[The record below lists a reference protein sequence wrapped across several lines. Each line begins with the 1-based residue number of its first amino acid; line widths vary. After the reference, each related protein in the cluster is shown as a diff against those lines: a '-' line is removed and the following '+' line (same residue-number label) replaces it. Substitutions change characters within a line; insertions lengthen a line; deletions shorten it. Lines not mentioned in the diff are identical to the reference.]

1 MKIRFASLA
10 IPLFLAAC
18 HTGETN
24 PEYSSSL
31 AAVDDLSAHGRY
43 SEALLA
49 AEAFNQAHPG
59 DAEGERQLRR
69 AKAAVMLE
77 QARMLCFADKNLE
90 ALELVREAKKVEPE
104 EPVIVDWENKMQGKL
119 AMIHTRDGD
128 EFFASSNL
136 DAARE
141 EYEKALSYGPDD
153 INAKAGLTQVL
164 LQINYRRGMG
174 QQYYE
179 DGVHLLRDYW
189 LQQAATRFAYTGK
202 YQPKNDKAKVNKKA
216 VDGQLALTRASLAHS
231 LELQGLWA
239 GARNEYRI
247 ALLMDPE
254 CAEAKTGYDRT
265 RIEASAEDKLREID
279 RLIRAKKYE
288 EAGVAIDSGLAV
300 TKHQTDKFE
309 GRRAEIEEARLEAG
323 YQSALALESDQDFE
337 EAVAAYD
344 KLLAQRDYYKDTLA
358 RRDTLKGYI
367 EKADLLFKQA
377 MESTDPAQKL
387 ELLKRISTFWPR
399 YKNVEQLIEQ
409 LKPVVAPVT
418 EQKP

>member
-18 HTGETN
+18 HSGGSN
-24 PEYSSSL
+24 PEYASSL
-31 AAVDDLSAHGRY
+31 TAVDELSAHGRY

-49 AEAFNQAHPG
+49 AEAYHQAHPG
-59 DAEGERQLRR
+59 DAEGDRQLRR

-77 QARMLCFADKNLE
+77 EARRLCFADKNLE

-104 EPVIVDWENKMQGKL
+104 EAVIVDWERKMLLKL
-119 AMIHTRDGD
+119 AMLHTRNGD
-128 EFFASSNL
+128 EFFASTNL
-136 DAARE
+136 DGARE
-141 EYEKALSYGPDD
+141 EYEKALNYDPEAVP
-153 INAKAGLTQVL
+153 AKAGLTQVL

-174 QQYYE
+174 QAYFE
-179 DGVHLLRDYW
+179 DGVHKMRDYW
-189 LQQAATRFAYTGK
+189 LQQASTRFAYTNK
-202 YQPKNDKAKVNKKA
+202 YQPKLDRAKQNKKI
-216 VDGQLALTRASLAHS
+216 VDQQLALSRASLAKG
-231 LELQGLWA
+231 LENQGLWT

-247 ALLMDPE
+247 ALLIDPE
-254 CAEAKTGYDRT
+254 CAEAKEGFDRT
-265 RIEASAEDKLREID
+265 RIEASAQDKLREID
-279 RLIRAKKYE
+279 RLIRSKNYE
-288 EAGVAIDSGLAV
+288 EAGVAIDAGLAV
-300 TKHQTDKFE
+300 TQHQTDKFE
-309 GRRAEIEEARLEAG
+309 GRRAEIEEVRLESG

-337 EAVAAYD
+337 AAVAAYD

-367 EKADLLFKQA
+367 EKAELLYKQA
-377 MESTDPAQKL
+377 LESTDPAQKL

-409 LKPVVAPVT
+409 IKPVVNPAS